1 MRRAVVAF
9 GMALLLAASPC
20 VQAESPPKPPPPEDP
35 TVFPRREGRDLL
47 DVETPIGRIDYV
59 AGRGLRL
66 GKTGFTVG
74 GFTTLGAE
82 WLEGGE
88 SEASL
93 EGVNFFVFFDP
104 TSFLHVFSEIEV
116 EQLATVESGE
126 SGVRSDPEVEV
137 DRLYADLGRYDELN
151 LRFGK
156 FLTPFGIWNQAPAE
170 PLVWT
175 TSEPFIVEEVFD
187 ETSSGAMVWGSVFP
201 HGHRLSYGVYGTFL
215 DPIAPDREAPPA
227 DHSAGLR
234 LEWAGPANWT
244 LGASYFASEPSSRW
258 NNLGGVDLL
267 WRPHERVEVS
277 AEALAG
283 EGSRRNGGLWGLYVQ
298 GVFEV
303 VPTLYVV
310 GRYDR
315 YDPPGRGSAIDA
327 VDLGLTWVPAY
338 YLRLKIDYRIAD
350 QHGDVASPGLRA
362 SFSLLF

>member
-1 MRRAVVAF
+1 MRRAVVAL

-20 VQAESPPKPPPPEDP
+20 VQAESPPKPSPPEDP

-137 DRLYADLGRYDELN
+137 DRLYADLGRNDELN

-175 TSEPFIVEEVFD
+175 TSEPSPDVRAKSAV
-187 ETSSGAMVWGSVFP
+187 SSNT
-201 HGHRLSYGVYGTFL
+201 GVT
-215 DPIAPDREAPPA
+215 I
-227 DHSAGLR
+227 LR
-234 LEWAGPANWT
+234 
-244 LGASYFASEPSSRW
+244 
-258 NNLGGVDLL
+258 
-267 WRPHERVEVS
+267 
-277 AEALAG
+277 
-283 EGSRRNGGLWGLYVQ
+283 
-298 GVFEV
+298 
-303 VPTLYVV
+303 
-310 GRYDR
+310 
-315 YDPPGRGSAIDA
+315 
-327 VDLGLTWVPAY
+327 
-338 YLRLKIDYRIAD
+338 
-350 QHGDVASPGLRA
+350 
-362 SFSLLF
+362 